1 MKKRTKRKLKKIF
14 SIIFCSLIYLFL
26 FAPII
31 YIVANSFNATR
42 SKPYLSWKGFS
53 LDWYVKLFDNQTLL
67 QSFGNTMIIAITSMI
82 LATIIGTLAS
92 VGMYKFK
99 FKGKAAIDGLLYIP
113 VVIPEIVLGIAL
125 LTLFSNINIP
135 RGMLTLIIAHTTF
148 CVPFV
153 IFNVRARL
161 GGYDMSIE
169 EASMDLGA
177 GRIRTFFEIT
187 LPVLAPGIGGGALLA
202 FTLSID
208 DVIISYFVNG
218 QTKTFPL
225 KVYESIRSGVAPDV
239 NALSTLILIGTTV
252 LVILTQSGLIKKLLN
267 KIEEKLLKLKDNV
280 KVYDSDSPK
289 NSLIS
294 GDCTV
299 GYCWAAEIALAQEE
313 NPDIKIVFPKEG
325 PYVFMDNWA
334 VLKTAKNSENAM
346 KFINYMLDSE
356 TSQKVSE
363 EFPYLNPNAKAVE
376 ELGDE
381 YKSNEAKNPPADVI
395 ASGEYVSNLDT
406 DTLAIYDAMWTKLKK

>member
-1 MKKRTKRKLKKIF
+1 MKKRTKKKLKKIF
-14 SIIFCSLIYLFL
+14 SIIFCGLVYLFL

-31 YIVANSFNATR
+31 YIVVNSFNATT

-53 LDWYVKLFDNQTLL
+53 FDWYVKLFSNETLL
-67 QSFGNTMIIAITSMI
+67 QSFGMIIAITSMA
-82 LATIIGTLAS
+82 LATIIGTLAA
-92 VGMYKFK
+92 VGMYKYK
-99 FKGKAAIDGLLYIP
+99 FKGKSLIDGLLYIP

-148 CVPFV
+148 SVPFV

-252 LVILTQSGLIKKLLN
+252 LVVLTQSGLIKKLL
-267 KIEEKLLKLKDNV
+267 K
-280 KVYDSDSPK
+280 
-289 NSLIS
+289 
-294 GDCTV
+294 
-299 GYCWAAEIALAQEE
+299 
-313 NPDIKIVFPKEG
+313 
-325 PYVFMDNWA
+325 
-334 VLKTAKNSENAM
+334 
-346 KFINYMLDSE
+346 
-356 TSQKVSE
+356 
-363 EFPYLNPNAKAVE
+363 KA
-376 ELGDE
+376 
-381 YKSNEAKNPPADVI
+381 
-395 ASGEYVSNLDT
+395 
-406 DTLAIYDAMWTKLKK
+406 

>member
-1 MKKRTKRKLKKIF
+1 MKKKTKRRIKKIS
-14 SIIFCSLIYLFL
+14 SIVFCSLVYLFL

-31 YIVANSFNATR
+31 YIVVNSFNATT

-53 LDWYVKLFDNQTLL
+53 FEWYSKLFSNETLL
-67 QSFGNTMIIAITSMI
+67 KSFGNTMIIAVTSMV
-82 LATIIGTLAS
+82 LATIIGTLAA
-92 VGMYKFK
+92 VGMYKYK
-99 FKGKAAIDGLLYIP
+99 FKGKSLIDGLLYIP

-125 LTLFSNINIP
+125 LTLFSNIKIP

-148 CVPFV
+148 SVPFV

-177 GRIRTFFEIT
+177 GRLRTFFEIT

-239 NALSTLILIGTTV
+239 NALSTLILIGTTI
-252 LVILTQSGLIKKLLN
+252 LVVLTQSGLIR
-267 KIEEKLLKLKDNV
+267 KLLK
-280 KVYDSDSPK
+280 
-289 NSLIS
+289 
-294 GDCTV
+294 
-299 GYCWAAEIALAQEE
+299 
-313 NPDIKIVFPKEG
+313 
-325 PYVFMDNWA
+325 
-334 VLKTAKNSENAM
+334 
-346 KFINYMLDSE
+346 
-356 TSQKVSE
+356 
-363 EFPYLNPNAKAVE
+363 KA
-376 ELGDE
+376 
-381 YKSNEAKNPPADVI
+381 
-395 ASGEYVSNLDT
+395 
-406 DTLAIYDAMWTKLKK
+406 